1 MSVIKL
7 SGEYIKQG
15 FTQVD
20 NVFLSDYLSS
30 ASGDEIKV
38 YLAGLMLA
46 SNGEEGDIFA
56 KISAQTKLSDVRV
69 GECFA
74 YWEKQG
80 LVELKN
86 GNVFYLSVKSPLPPV
101 VKFNAQKFKTF
112 TEETV
117 RIFPDK
123 ILTPNE
129 YNRYF
134 EFITAAG
141 MDVNAMLLIMQY
153 CKDLGGGKT
162 STDYVLAV
170 ASAWAKDGLLKEKQ
184 IVSRIEELET
194 YSEALRLLFEA
205 LGIKRAPT
213 FDDRQLFSSW
223 QNNYGYTLDAV
234 LTAARALKKRGGMDR
249 LNDFMRELYGA
260 QAVTAAEIAEYVA
273 NKQKVHDLCVKICK
287 NVGVYYGNTESA
299 EEVYVTPWL
308 RLGFEPDALE
318 RISKYCFLRNARE
331 LESVNQMVLKF
342 AKQGL
347 FTENDIAA
355 YVDRQ
360 IRLDEKIRAVYEK
373 CGFVGPIRDK
383 DRENYRDWEEWGFE
397 PEAIFIV
404 AEHFADKTFPMS
416 GINRTLGELKTHG
429 LFTTESIKKYL
440 EKNTS
445 TSKNNAAPKD
455 ASGYMKHEY
464 TEEQL
469 KRAFVNFDNWD

>member
-1 MSVIKL
+1 MAIIKL

-20 NVFLSDYLSS
+20 NVFLSDYLAA
-30 ASGDEIKV
+30 ASGDEVKT

-46 SNGEEGDIFA
+46 GSGEEGEFLTR
-56 KISAQTKLSDVRV
+56 ISAMTGLSDVRV

-74 YWEKQG
+74 YWEKLG
-80 LVELKN
+80 LVEVKN
-86 GNVFYLSVKSPLPPV
+86 GNVFFLSVKSPLPPV
-101 VKFNAQKFKTF
+101 VRFNAQKFKSF

-134 EFITAAG
+134 EFITASG
-141 MDVNAMLLIMQY
+141 MDINAMLLIMQY

-184 IVSRIEELET
+184 IIGRIEELET
-194 YSEALRLLFEA
+194 YSEALRMLFEA

-213 FDDRQLFSSW
+213 FEDRQVFASW
-223 QNNYGYTLDAV
+223 QNNYGYSLDAI
-234 LTAARALKKRGGMDR
+234 LTAARVLKKRGGMDR
-249 LNDFMRELYGA
+249 LNDFVKELFAA

-273 NKQKVHDLCVKICK
+273 NKQKTHDLCVKICK

-308 RLGFEPDALE
+308 RLGFEPAALE
-318 RISKYCFLRNARE
+318 RISKYCFLRNARD

-342 AKQGL
+342 AKRGL
-347 FTENDIAA
+347 FTESDIAA

-383 DRENYRDWEEWGFE
+383 DRENYRAWEEWGFD
-397 PEAIFIV
+397 PESIFVV
-404 AEHFADKTFPMS
+404 AEHFSDKTFPMS
-416 GINRTLGELKTHG
+416 GINRMLGDLKNKG
-429 LFTTESIKKYL
+429 IFAEDAIRKYL
-440 EKNTS
+440 SE
-445 TSKNNAAPKD
+445 NNGRTQKAK
-455 ASGYMKHEY
+455 GTETYEKHEY
-464 TEEQL
+464 TEEEL
-469 KRAFVNFDNWD
+469 KKAFFNFDNWD